1 MRLARLLV
9 IVLVSAAF
17 CQAPS
22 ETRFGLEA
30 HRGLCNRFPEN
41 SIPAFREAGKSR
53 AYSGMETDVQMSAD
67 GVLVCMHDDT
77 IDRTVNAHGRI
88 SEYTYRE
95 LRKMRLSGGRG
106 WNDNYLGKLRIP
118 TFRQYLKICRKYG
131 LIPYVELKCL
141 SEEGVRK
148 TIQTLDAMGFKGK
161 YVLTS
166 FNLESLDQA
175 SKYTTAHKE
184 YMCTDYTNSD
194 VDCCFERGYVVRA
207 DASRLTP
214 ELAAY
219 AKSKGLILECFG
231 IPVSGAEV
239 VERLVSLGV
248 SGGTCD
254 DYEGLGL

>member
-1 MRLARLLV
+1 
-9 IVLVSAAF
+9 
-17 CQAPS
+17 
-22 ETRFGLEA
+22 
-30 HRGLCNRFPEN
+30 
-41 SIPAFREAGKSR
+41 
-53 AYSGMETDVQMSAD
+53 MSAD
-67 GVLVCMHDDT
+67 GVLMCMHDDT

-88 SEYTYRE
+88 SEYTYNE

-106 WNDNYLGKLRIP
+106 WNDKYSGKLKIP

-131 LIPYVELKCL
+131 LTPYVELKFL

-148 TIQTLDAMGFKGK
+148 TIRTLDSMRFKGK

-175 SKYTTAHKE
+175 SKFTTAPME
-184 YMCTDYTNSD
+184 YMCADYKNSD
-194 VDCCFERGYVVRA
+194 VDCCYERGYVVRV
-207 DASRLTP
+207 DAARLTP

-219 AKSKGLILECFG
+219 ARSKGLILECFG
-231 IPVSGAEV
+231 ILASGAEV
-239 VERLVSLGV
+239 VERLVSMGV